1 MKTPSSTHA
10 ENISEV
16 SSTALYWRLL
26 RYIKPYK
33 ISFLLCIFGFA
44 IFAWSQTA
52 MASFLEYLLDFIA
65 SDVKEKVYLPS
76 LIIIGIVSVRS
87 VGAFLGNF
95 YIAKISFRILD
106 TLRVQIFNR
115 LMYMP
120 GRYFDTHE
128 SGHLMSIIIFNV
140 NSVTTA
146 ASDALRTLIRE
157 GATVI
162 GLLIY
167 LFVKNWR
174 LTLMLFIVA
183 PVIAILVNFVGKRL
197 RKLSTEVQ
205 HSMGEITQVSS
216 EMINGYRVMRSF
228 GGEDYERQRF
238 ATASWKNYLQNVKI
252 ALTSGLNTPLLQLL
266 VALSMGLLLWV
277 AFAFISI
284 PDAAA
289 FAAYFTAVGMVLRPV
304 RQLSEVIPIIQ
315 KGVAAADS
323 IFNVLDEAPE
333 LDTGKH
339 SVARVRGDISI
350 ENMSFTYERSDLPA
364 LKNINLQVA
373 AGEVVA
379 LVGRSG
385 SGKSTLVSLLARFYD
400 ASEGSICIDGVNIQ
414 DYKLKN
420 LRSHIALVTQQVIL
434 FNDTILR
441 NIAYGDM
448 QDTNVDAVQRAADA
462 AYATE
467 FIEKLP
473 DGFKT
478 LVGEGGSRL
487 SGGQRQRLAIARAI
501 LKDAPILI
509 LDEATSALDNESE
522 RYIQAALETVSRGR
536 TTFIVA
542 HRLSTIEKADRI
554 IVMNEGEIVEQGTH
568 KQLLAKQGHYARLHS
583 AALSEV

>member
-1 MKTPSSTHA
+1 MTQFSSNNTPTTSSAT
-10 ENISEV
+10 I
-16 SSTALYWRLL
+16 YWRLL
-26 RYIKPYK
+26 KYIKPYK
-33 ISFLLCIFGFA
+33 LNFLLCVLGFA

-52 MASFLEYLLDFIA
+52 MASFLEYLLEFIE
-65 SDVKEKVYLPS
+65 SDVKEKVYMPS
-76 LIIIGIVSVRS
+76 LIIVGIVALRS
-87 VGAFLGNF
+87 FGAFLGNF
-95 YIAKISFRILD
+95 FIAKISFRIVD
-106 TLRVQIFNR
+106 TLRVQVFNC
-115 LMYMP
+115 LTYMP

-146 ASDALRTLIRE
+146 ASDALKTLIRE

-167 LFVKNWR
+167 LFWKNWS
-174 LTLMLFIVA
+174 LTLMLFAVVPI
-183 PVIAILVNFVGKRL
+183 IAVLVGIVGKRL

-216 EMINGYRVMRSF
+216 EAINGYRVMRSF
-228 GGEDYERQRF
+228 GGEAYEKTRF
-238 ATASWKNYLQNVKI
+238 AEASWKNYIQNVKI
-252 ALTSGLNTPLLQLL
+252 ALTSSLNTPLLQML
-266 VALSMGLLLWV
+266 VALSMGALFWV

-284 PDAAA
+284 PDSSA

-304 RQLSEVIPIIQ
+304 RQLSEVVPVIQ

-323 IFNVLDEAPE
+323 IFEVLDETPE
-333 LDTGKH
+333 LDAGLH
-339 SVARVRGDISI
+339 QADCVNGNVCFQ
-350 ENMSFTYERSDLPA
+350 NVSFSYGNNNETA
-364 LKNINLQVA
+364 LKNISLDVK

-385 SGKSTLVSLLARFYD
+385 GGKSTLVSLLARFYD
-400 ASEGSICIDGVNIQ
+400 VTDGRISIDGVDVR

-420 LRSHIALVTQQVIL
+420 LRSHIALVTQQVVL
-434 FNDTILR
+434 FNDTISR
-441 NIAYGDM
+441 NIAYGALQHSSIDEI
-448 QDTNVDAVQRAADA
+448 RHAADA

-467 FIEKLP
+467 FIENLP
-473 DGFKT
+473 SGFDAV
-478 LVGEGGSRL
+478 VGEGGSRL

-554 IVMNEGEIVEQGTH
+554 IVMDEGAIVEQGTH
-568 KQLLAKQGHYARLHS
+568 VQLLEKQGHYARLHN